1 MLGEYLGE
9 IRGKVTGI
17 RVLPLEGANPV
28 IEYSFQGQGTL
39 LGIELI
45 QMSTSKSVASG
56 GLYEA
61 QGHGVIVTNDGEI
74 INWTGQGI
82 GCPNSPRGA
91 SFRGARFYR
100 TSSQKHAR
108 FNGLVAVFEVEVD
121 NDGNALE
128 KFWQWK

>member
-9 IRGKVTGI
+9 IRGKVTGV
-17 RVLPLEGANPV
+17 RVLPLEGSSPA
-28 IEYSFQGQGTL
+28 IEYSIQGQGKL
-39 LGIELI
+39 LGIDLI
-45 QMSTSKSVASG
+45 QMLTSKSVASG

-61 QGHGVIVTNDGEI
+61 QGQGVIVTNEGEI
-74 INWTGQGI
+74 VNWTGQGI
-82 GCPNSPRGA
+82 GYPNGPRGA

-100 TSSQKHAR
+100 TGSQKLSR

-121 NDGNALE
+121 NDGNVLE